1 MTRAFN
7 KRLVLST
14 MGALLLIETFFMALA
29 TAVGFYY
36 DEADQSAFLV
46 STVITFLGGVLGL
59 ALGHHAPK
67 QVGER
72 EGYVIVATVWIF
84 YSLFGMLPFWLS
96 GALPT
101 LVDAWFETM
110 AGFTTTG
117 ATVIRDVTVQTH
129 TILIWR
135 ALMQWVGGMGIIVL
149 SVAILPMFGLGGM
162 QLYSAEVTG
171 VSYEKLSPRIAD
183 TAKHMWLTYIALTM
197 IQTALLNIEG
207 MTVFDSLCH
216 SLSTISTGGFSTRND
231 SMISDNAA
239 IQWTTALFM
248 FLSGLN
254 FTQLILLFRGK
265 PQRLF
270 RDEETRWYAIAV
282 GIATLLLSTSL
293 FIHYGIQHDLNKLV
307 ELENVFLTMEHALRK
322 GFFMVCSAMTSTG
335 FAASDYMT
343 WPKLL
348 WVFVFFMMFTG
359 ASSGSTAGGIK
370 WVRLAIFAKA
380 AYTEIKRRIHPNAV
394 IPVRFNGH
402 TLREQTT
409 SNVMAFMFFYIVIIV
424 VTVLI
429 FCASGVDFD
438 ESIGT
443 AVSAIGNVGVSIGQF
458 GPSGTYADYP
468 TAAKWTAT
476 LVMLIGRLEIFTVL
490 LLFTKALWKK

>member
-1 MTRAFN
+1 MTKMFN
-7 KRLVLST
+7 WRLVFKT
-14 MGALLLIETFFMALA
+14 MGVLTSLEALFMLVPTFAA
-29 TAVGFYY
+29 WWYH
-36 DEADQSAFLV
+36 EADLGAW
-46 STVITFLGGVLGL
+46 ITSSVVTWLSSWWMLL
-59 ALGHHAPK
+59 AGRKAEK
-67 QVGER
+67 RVGER
-72 EGYVIVATVWIF
+72 EGYVIVATVWIV

-96 GALPT
+96 GTLPE
-101 LVDAWFETM
+101 LVNAWFETM

-117 ATVIRDVTVQTH
+117 ATVIRDVTAVTRS
-129 TILIWR
+129 ILLWR
-135 ALMQWVGGMGIIVL
+135 ALMQWIGGMGIIVL

-183 TAKHMWLTYIALTM
+183 TAKHMWLTYIALTV
-197 IQTALLNIEG
+197 IQTALLNLEG
-207 MTVFDSLCH
+207 MSIFDSVCH

-231 SMISDNAA
+231 SMIGDNAA
-239 IQWTTALFM
+239 IQWTTAVFM

-254 FTQLILLFRGK
+254 FTQLIYLFRGK

-270 RDEETRWYAIAV
+270 SDEETRWYACAI
-282 GIATLLLSTSL
+282 GIATLILSTGL
-293 FIHYGIQHDLNKLV
+293 FIHYGIGHDISTIESVKHFFV
-307 ELENVFLTMEHALRK
+307 TSERALRK

-370 WVRLAIFAKA
+370 WVRIAIFAKSA
-380 AYTEIKRRIHPNAV
+380 VTEIQRRIHPNAV

-409 SNVMAFMFFYIVIIV
+409 SNVMAFMFFYILIIV
-424 VTVLI
+424 LAVLV
-429 FCASGVDFD
+429 FCASGVAFD
-438 ESIGT
+438 EAIGT

-468 TAAKWTAT
+468 TVAKWTAT

-490 LLFTKALWKK
+490 LLFSRALWKK

>member
-1 MTRAFN
+1 MTRTFN
-7 KRLVLST
+7 WRLVFKT
-14 MGALLLIETFFMALA
+14 MGILTTLEALFLLIPTFAA
-29 TAVGFYY
+29 WWYH
-36 DEADQSAFLV
+36 EADLGAWLIS
-46 STVITFLGGVLGL
+46 SIITWMSSWWMLL
-59 ALGHHAPK
+59 AGRRAEK
-67 QVGER
+67 RVGER
-72 EGYVIVATVWIF
+72 EGYVIVATVWIV

-96 GALPT
+96 GALPE
-101 LVDAWFETM
+101 LVNAWFETM

-117 ATVIRDVTVQTH
+117 ATVIRDVTAMTH
-129 TILIWR
+129 SILLWR
-135 ALMQWVGGMGIIVL
+135 ALMQWIGGMGIIVL

-183 TAKHMWLTYIALTM
+183 TAKHMWLTYIALTI
-197 IQTALLNIEG
+197 IQTALLNLEG
-207 MTVFDSLCH
+207 MTIFDSICH

-239 IQWTTALFM
+239 IQWTTAVFM

-254 FTQLILLFRGK
+254 FTQLIYLFRGK
-265 PQRLF
+265 GQRLF
-270 RDEETRWYAIAV
+270 RDEETRWYSCAIAV
-282 GIATLLLSTSL
+282 ATLLLSTGL
-293 FIHYGIQHDLNKLV
+293 FIHYGIEHDVSKLV
-307 ELENVFLTMEHALRK
+307 EMENFFATTERALRK

-343 WPKLL
+343 WPRLL

-370 WVRLAIFAKA
+370 WVRIAIFAKSA
-380 AYTEIKRRIHPNAV
+380 FAELKRRIHPNAV
-394 IPVRFNGH
+394 IPVRFNGQ

-424 VTVLI
+424 LAVLV
-429 FCASGVDFD
+429 FCASGVAFD
-438 ESIGT
+438 EAIGT

-468 TAAKWTAT
+468 VVAKWTAT

-490 LLFTKALWKK
+490 LLFSRALWKK

>member
-1 MTRAFN
+1 MTRTFN
-7 KRLVLST
+7 WRLVFKT
-14 MGALLLIETFFMALA
+14 MGVLTTLEALFMLVPTFAA
-29 TAVGFYY
+29 WWYR
-36 DEADQSAFLV
+36 EADFGAWIASSAV
-46 STVITFLGGVLGL
+46 TWITSWWMLGAGRK
-59 ALGHHAPK
+59 AEHR
-67 QVGER
+67 VGER
-72 EGYVIVATVWIF
+72 EGYVIVATVWVV

-96 GALPT
+96 GVLPDLT
-101 LVDAWFETM
+101 NAWFETM

-117 ATVIRDVTVQTH
+117 ATVIRDVTTVTH
-129 TILIWR
+129 SILLWR
-135 ALMQWVGGMGIIVL
+135 AMMQWIGGMGIIVL

-171 VSYEKLSPRIAD
+171 VSYDKLSPRIAD
-183 TAKHMWLTYIALTM
+183 TAKHMWLTYIGLTAM
-197 IQTALLNIEG
+197 QFLLLWLFG
-207 MTVFDSLCH
+207 MNKFDSLCH
-216 SLSTISTGGFSTRND
+216 SMSTISTGGFSTRND

-239 IQWTTALFM
+239 IQWTTAIFM

-254 FTQLILLFRGK
+254 FTQLIYLFRGK

-270 RDEETRWYAIAV
+270 KDEETRWYAIAV
-282 GIATLLLSTSL
+282 GIATLLLSTGL
-293 FIHYGIQHDLNKLV
+293 FVHYGIEHDLSKLI
-307 ELENVFLTMEHALRK
+307 NIEHNFANAERALRK

-348 WVFVFFMMFTG
+348 WVFVFFLMWTG

-370 WVRLAIFAKA
+370 WVRLAIFAKSA
-380 AYTEIKRRIHPNAV
+380 VAEIKRRIHPNAV
-394 IPVRFNGH
+394 IPVRFNGV
-402 TLREQTT
+402 TVREQTT
-409 SNVMAFMFFYIVIIV
+409 SNIMAFMFFYIAIIV
-424 VTVLI
+424 VAVLI
-429 FCASGVDFD
+429 ICSSGVDFD

-468 TAAKWTAT
+468 TVAKWTVT

-490 LLFTKALWKK
+490 LLFSKSLWRK